1 MDFFEELGKKAS
13 KTYQVAAEK
22 TGKLSRVAKL
32 KMQMSQDK
40 DKIEELYEEIGKRIY
55 ENHVREEKQDLQEEM
70 DELCSE
76 IDVFSDE
83 IESARMEILS
93 LKDKR
98 QCKSCYTEI
107 ELDFH
112 YCPNCGEKQEIEEDT
127 QSILQEEPKENE
139 QVSQTETQ
147 EKSTIQDD
155 D

>member
-1 MDFFEELGKKAS
+1 MEFFEELGKKAS

-22 TGKLSRVAKL
+22 TGKFSRVAKL

-40 DKIEELYEEIGKRIY
+40 DKIEELYEEIGKRVY

-70 DELCSE
+70 DKLCSE

-83 IESARMEILS
+83 IESARMEILA
-93 LKDKR
+93 LRDKR

-112 YCPNCGEKQEIEEDT
+112 YCPNCGEKQEIKEDV
-127 QSILQEEPKENE
+127 QEESEEEKEEN
-139 QVSQTETQ
+139 QIQTD
-147 EKSTIQDD
+147 STIQDD
-155 D
+155 